1 MTFIDSHGHLYKEY
15 YEDDLDQ
22 VILRAIQADVTKVV
36 LPCVTSQSLADIFSV
51 VERYPDNLF
60 PLVGL
65 HPTDIPEDYE
75 QELSILE
82 KYLDDPRVVG
92 IGEIGMDLYHSTDK
106 LEEQRIVFARQ
117 LEWACLR
124 RLPVSMHIR
133 SAYAE
138 AIEILREF
146 SGSGLKG
153 ILHCFSG
160 GIQEAQWAVRDG
172 YLLGV
177 GGVITFKNNK
187 LKDIIK
193 IVGLEHIALET
204 DAPFLAPT
212 PYRGT
217 RNESSYIP
225 IIAQAVADI
234 FECSIEK
241 VADVTTANVLNLK
254 K

>member
-75 QELSILE
+75 QELSIIE

-117 LEWACLR
+117 LEWACQR

-160 GIQEAQWAVRDG
+160 GIQEAQWAVKEG

-254 K
+254 